1 MNLKQTDLTLFINIG
16 TRIAAYELI
25 VYTVK
30 KKPYHLRISMT
41 YK

>member
-30 KKPYHLRISMT
+30 KNRII
-41 YK
+41 YEYL